1 MLFEG
6 GPRPWVQ
13 EPSKFFRNI
22 STEDAESVALSLFGP
37 PTSRNNIQHWVRA
50 SCKSLGE
57 QVSARTYLCCPL
69 SNTELRQLRTGFGQ
83 IYHAIYLLYKKFLK

>member
-1 MLFEG
+1 MIFEG

-22 STEDAESVALSLFGP
+22 TAEDAESIDLSLFGP
-37 PTSRNNIQHWVRA
+37 PASRNNIQHWVRV

-57 QVSARTYLCCPL
+57 QVSAGRYLCCPP
-69 SNTELRQLRTGFGQ
+69 SNTELRQLRTGFRQ
-83 IYHAIYLLYKKFLK
+83 VYDTIYLLCNG